1 MIWPSFRMNRRGIP
15 LLSRP
20 AVDEIALRYIREFC
34 PDVCNAPAPVPVE
47 AFLESYLGL
56 NLEYRY
62 LSNDGRYLG
71 MTVFTD
77 CVVPV
82 WDPVR
87 KTAEPCPVS
96 AGTVLAD
103 NSLLEEE
110 GALPRY
116 RFTLAHE
123 AGHFLLHRTA
133 FRMLDGNREGS
144 LMICPADPSRS
155 ESGQN
160 SWTDFDWLEWQSD
173 TFASCFLLPE
183 PAVRKAVSDWC
194 LKRGNWGESLGMYLS
209 NVFNVSLQATRIRLK
224 DLGIPD
230 EQTPFRSD
238 LTDSM
243 LILEPDD
250 IHGSY
255 F

>member
-1 MIWPSFRMNRRGIP
+1 MIWPSFRMNRHGIP
-15 LLSRP
+15 ILSR
-20 AVDEIALRYIREFC
+20 AAIDETALRYIREFC
-34 PDVCNAPAPVPVE
+34 PEVCDSPAPVPVE
-47 AFLESYLGL
+47 AFLESYLEL

-77 CVVPV
+77 CLVPV
-82 WDPVR
+82 WDPE
-87 KTAEPCPVS
+87 KGTAEPCPVS

-103 NSLLEEE
+103 NTLLEEE
-110 GALPRY
+110 CTVPRY

-123 AGHFLLHRTA
+123 AGHFLFHRTA
-133 FRMLDGNREGS
+133 FRMLGGNKEGS
-144 LMICPADPSRS
+144 LMICPADADRS
-155 ESGQN
+155 EGDRDN
-160 SWTDFDWLEWQSD
+160 WTDFDWLEWQSD
-173 TFASCFLLPE
+173 TFASCFLLPG
-183 PAVRKAVSDWC
+183 PAVRKAAENWR
-194 LKRGNWGESLGMYLS
+194 LARGGWGESLGLTVS
-209 NVFNVSLQATRIRLK
+209 RVFNVSLQAARIRLK

-238 LTDSM
+238 LTDDM

-250 IHGSY
+250 IHGTY